1 MVTKRPPGKLV
12 NTTRFNELVDEVL
25 RRPTR
30 PLGGNDR
37 SALDFTVAKIGN
49 RIAGTQG
56 RYDAMLSEGAAR
68 ADASGNLAIGDLGA
82 FSSVANAEVWD
93 LAKIAADP
101 VLLFG
106 FKAGTARTP
115 IYLRLGG
122 WIRDIRYNS
131 SAGWIQTTAVS
142 DPQDS
147 DWVNKIQVNACP
159 SNPARSSAALIG
171 NNDATNAGPEGGFTQ
186 MTLGSPN
193 VTTIKIDA
201 ACTDFAGTN
210 SELILTSAGGVGTA
224 IVRIDAQA
232 LGNTSRG
239 AIRIFHQPGGGS
251 NPLFFVGQIDVP
263 ETTVRPHEKP
273 WSGSWTPEDSTNG
286 FLVESGDK
294 VYVGTY
300 VADSFNVKINA
311 ADLT

>member
-1 MVTKRPPGKLV
+1 MKKRPPGKLV
-12 NTTRFNELVDEVL
+12 NSTRFNELIDEVKN
-25 RRPTR
+25 RNTFPAPRKF
-30 PLGGNDR
+30 R
-37 SALDFTVAKIGN
+37 SLEFTVAKIGN
-49 RIAGTQG
+49 RIAGAQG
-56 RYDAMLSEGAAR
+56 RYDAMLSEGAAK

-193 VTTIKIDA
+193 VTTIKIDT

-210 SELILTSAGGVGTA
+210 SVLILTSAGGVGSA
-224 IVRIDAQA
+224 IVRIDATA
-232 LGNTSRG
+232 LGNTSKG
-239 AIRIFHQPGGGS
+239 AIRIFHQPGGSGS
-251 NPLFFVGQIDVP
+251 KYFVGQIDVP